1 MCCLDSSL
9 HLVFPRSRS
18 DLWTSYAFRNWAPK
32 KNTEN
37 ITITSLEKAWVV
49 YFKSLIV
56 LGILLLDSFIYIL
69 YIYIYLSCIS
79 FADVMLVFVVCRM
92 VLRDSGRTSWRCDEW
107 SLGWGPV
114 DSSVIL
120 LKSNKLCSEKPWSED
135 NALGFH
141 SLFCCWSAA
150 VPVPVFAVCRTFR
163 RYQRHSPTL
172 LPLSWRIM
180 SITWKTFQEHPR
192 TWLLCK
198 PSLTY
203 RSWWPEPLNIQYT
216 CT

>member
-32 KNTEN
+32 KT
-37 ITITSLEKAWVV
+37 TTSVEKA

-56 LGILLLDSFIYIL
+56 LGILYIHL
-69 YIYIYLSCIS
+69 SLSLSCIS

-135 NALGFH
+135 NALGFY

-203 RSWWPEPLNIQYT
+203 RSWWPEPLNIQYA
-216 CT
+216 CS